1 MTIHF
6 NNTISIHGMKKVLFS
21 LLVVCLLATPALAQ
35 MSNVD
40 SILQKIAVEK
50 DEDKKIE
57 LLAGLHTNE
66 FNNSPNLVIEIGL
79 KLLKQSQ
86 IDKSI
91 LEESAA
97 YSMLGHGYRLFG
109 NNIKGLDYLH
119 KAIALA
125 EKTGNFSLL
134 GMAENQLAH
143 IYKDRGEYE
152 KAIKIYLS
160 SSNHAEKGKSEVV
173 KIWPLSNLG
182 TVYLLNNNLDSALI
196 ISQKA
201 YEYIIRIKNNRL
213 LFLTFLNLAA
223 VQSKMGNA
231 PLAITYFDMAKKEA
245 EGKSYTRYLNLLYT
259 FMAEH
264 YKSVHQTDSCALYAK
279 KAIAAVSNTPFFYLS
294 NKPAQLLTDI
304 YEKTNCDST
313 LKYAKVL
320 KTANDSLNS
329 SKANQQILLMTF
341 EEDLRQ
347 QESAAEKVKAET
359 QRKQNIQYVL
369 MGFGIISFVIFF
381 LLLSRSFITNTK
393 VIQFLGIV
401 ALLVIFEFLNLLLHP
416 FLERVTHHNPVLM
429 LLALVCIAA
438 ILIPFHHRLE
448 KWATAKLVEKNK
460 QIRLA
465 AAKKT
470 IEELEE

>member
-1 MTIHF
+1 
-6 NNTISIHGMKKVLFS
+6 MKKIII
-21 LLVVCLLATPALAQ
+21 LVCFITSMQTAFAQ
-35 MSNVD
+35 KLNID
-40 SILQKIAVEK
+40 SAIQKIAAAK

-57 LLAGLHTNE
+57 LYADLHTNE
-66 FNNSPNLVIEIGL
+66 FNNSPNMVIEIGL

-91 LEESAA
+91 IEESAA
-97 YSMLGHGYRLFG
+97 YGMLGHGYRLMG
-109 NNIKGLDYLH
+109 NNIKGLEYHH
-119 KAIALA
+119 KSIALA
-125 EKTGNFSLL
+125 EKTGNLSLL
-134 GMAENQLAH
+134 SMAENQMAH

-152 KAIKIYLS
+152 KAIKLYLS
-160 SSNHAEKGKSEVV
+160 SSGHAEKGNNEIVRT
-173 KIWPLSNLG
+173 WPLANLG

-196 ISQKA
+196 TSQKA
-201 YEYIIRIKNNRL
+201 YEYITRTKDKRL

-223 VQSKMGNA
+223 VHSKMGNA

-264 YKSVHQTDSCALYAK
+264 YKALHQTDSCALYAK
-279 KAIAAVSNTPFFYLS
+279 KAIVAVSNTPFFYLS

-320 KTANDSLNS
+320 KTANDSLTS
-329 SKANQQILLMTF
+329 SKVNQQIQLMTF

-347 QESAAEKVKAET
+347 QELAAEKIKENEE
-359 QRKQNIQYVL
+359 REQNIQFAL
-369 MGFGIISFVIFF
+369 IAFGIITFIIIF

-393 VIQFLGIV
+393 MIEFLGVI
-401 ALLVIFEFLNLLLHP
+401 ALLIVFEFLNLLLHP
-416 FLERVTHHNPVLM
+416 FLERITNHSPVLM

-438 ILIPFHHRLE
+438 LLVPLHHKVE
-448 KWATAKLVEKNK
+448 KWATSKLVEKNK
-460 QIRLA
+460 KIRLA

-470 IEELEE
+470 IEQLENNKTN

>member
-1 MTIHF
+1 
-6 NNTISIHGMKKVLFS
+6 MKKILTLFCFIAGMQTAFTQK
-21 LLVVCLLATPALAQ
+21 L
-35 MSNVD
+35 NVD

-50 DEDKKIE
+50 DDDKKVE

-86 IDKSI
+86 VDKNI
-91 LEESAA
+91 IEESAA
-97 YSMLGHGYRLFG
+97 YSMLGHGYRLMG
-109 NNIKGLDYLH
+109 NNIKGLDYHH

-125 EKTGNFSLL
+125 DKTGIFSLL
-134 GMAENQLAH
+134 AMAENQLAH
-143 IYKDRGEYE
+143 IYKDRGENE

-160 SSNHAEKGKSEVV
+160 SSSHAEKGKNETV

-196 ISQKA
+196 VSQRA
-201 YEYIIRIKNNRL
+201 YENIIRIKDNRL
-213 LFLTFLNLAA
+213 LFLTFVNLAA
-223 VQSKMGNA
+223 VQSRMGNA
-231 PLAITYFDMAKKEA
+231 PLAITYFDMAKKQA
-245 EGKSYTRYLNLLYT
+245 EGKAYTRYLNLLYT

-264 YKSVHQTDSCALYAK
+264 YKAVQQTDSCALYAK
-279 KAIAAVSNTPFFYLS
+279 KAITAVSNTPFFYLS
-294 NKPAQLLTDI
+294 NKPAQMLTDI

-320 KTANDSLNS
+320 KTANDSLTS
-329 SKANQQILLMTF
+329 SKVNQQILLMTF

-347 QESAAEKVKAET
+347 QELAAEKIKAEDE
-359 QRKQNIQYVL
+359 RKQNIQYAL
-369 MGFGIISFVIFF
+369 IALGIIFLLTLY

-393 VIQFLGIV
+393 LIEFFGVI
-401 ALLVIFEFLNLLLHP
+401 ALLIVFEFLNLLLHP
-416 FLERVTHHNPVLM
+416 FLERITNHSPVLM

-438 ILIPFHHRLE
+438 LLVPLHHKVE

-460 QIRLA
+460 KIRLA

-470 IEELEE
+470 IEQLEKEN

>member
-1 MTIHF
+1 
-6 NNTISIHGMKKVLFS
+6 MKKLITIFCFIAVPMFIGET
-21 LLVVCLLATPALAQ
+21 AFAQ
-35 MSNVD
+35 KLNVD
-40 SILQKIAVEK
+40 SSIQEIAAEK
-50 DEDKKIE
+50 SDDKKVE

-86 IDKSI
+86 IDKNI
-91 LEESAA
+91 IEESAA

-109 NNIKGLDYLH
+109 NNIKGLDYHH
-119 KAIALA
+119 KAITLA
-125 EKTGNFSLL
+125 EKNGNFSLL
-134 GMAENQLAH
+134 AMAENQLAH

-160 SSNHAEKGKSEVV
+160 SSIHAEKGENVV
-173 KIWPLSNLG
+173 VRIWPLSNLG

-196 ISQKA
+196 VSQRA
-201 YEYIIRIKNNRL
+201 YEQIIRIKDNRL
-213 LFLTFLNLAA
+213 LYLTFLNLAA
-223 VQSKMGNA
+223 VHSKMGNA

-245 EGKSYTRYLNLLYT
+245 EGKPYTRYLNLLYT

-294 NKPAQLLTDI
+294 NKPAQMLTDI

-320 KTANDSLNS
+320 KTANDSLTS
-329 SKANQQILLMTF
+329 SKVNQQILLMTF

-347 QESAAEKVKAET
+347 QEVAAEKIKENEER
-359 QRKQNIQYVL
+359 QQNIQFAL
-369 MGFGIISFVIFF
+369 IAFGIITFIIIF

-393 VIQFLGIV
+393 MIEFLGVI
-401 ALLVIFEFLNLLLHP
+401 ALLIVFEFLNLLLHP
-416 FLERVTHHNPVLM
+416 FLERITNHSPVLM

-438 ILIPFHHRLE
+438 LLVPLHHKVE

-460 QIRLA
+460 KIRLA

-470 IEELEE
+470 IEQLENNQTN

>member
-1 MTIHF
+1 M
-6 NNTISIHGMKKVLFS
+6 MKKIIILFCFIAGMQTAS
-21 LLVVCLLATPALAQ
+21 AQ
-35 MSNVD
+35 KLNVD

-50 DEDKKIE
+50 DDDKKVE

-79 KLLKQSQ
+79 KMLKQSQ
-86 IDKSI
+86 ADKSI
-91 LEESAA
+91 IEESAA
-97 YSMLGHGYRLFG
+97 YSMLGHGYRLMG
-109 NNIKGLDYLH
+109 NNIKGLDYHH

-134 GMAENQLAH
+134 AMAENQLAH
-143 IYKDRGEYE
+143 IYKDRGENE

-160 SSNHAEKGKSEVV
+160 SSAHAEKGKNEVV
-173 KIWPLSNLG
+173 RIWPLSNLG

-196 ISQKA
+196 VSQRA
-201 YEYIIRIKNNRL
+201 YENIIRIKDNRL
-213 LFLTFLNLAA
+213 LFLTFVNLAA
-223 VQSKMGNA
+223 VQSRMGNA
-231 PLAITYFDMAKKEA
+231 PLALTYFEMAKKQA
-245 EGKSYTRYLNLLYT
+245 EGKAYTRYLNLLYT

-264 YKSVHQTDSCALYAK
+264 YKAVQQTDSCALYAK

-294 NKPAQLLTDI
+294 NKPAQMLTDI

-320 KTANDSLNS
+320 KTANDSLTS
-329 SKANQQILLMTF
+329 SKVNQQILLMTF

-347 QESAAEKVKAET
+347 QELAAEKIKNEEE
-359 QRKQNIQYVL
+359 RKQNIQYAL
-369 MGFGIISFVIFF
+369 IALGIIVLVSLY

-393 VIQFLGIV
+393 LIEFFGVV
-401 ALLVIFEFLNLLLHP
+401 ALLIVFEFLNLLLHP
-416 FLERVTHHNPVLM
+416 FLERVTHHSPILM

-438 ILIPFHHRLE
+438 LLVPLHHKVE

-460 QIRLA
+460 QIRLK

-470 IEELEE
+470 IEQLEKKDV

>member
-1 MTIHF
+1 MKIILCL
-6 NNTISIHGMKKVLFS
+6 ISLIAGIQ
-21 LLVVCLLATPALAQ
+21 LVYSQKTK
-35 MSNVD
+35 VD
-40 SILQKIAVEK
+40 SSILKIAVEK
-50 DEDKKIE
+50 NDDKKID
-57 LLAGLHTNE
+57 LLADLHTNE

-86 IDKSI
+86 IDKNMI
-91 LEESAA
+91 EESAA
-97 YSMLGHGYRLFG
+97 YSMLGHGYRLMG
-109 NNIKGLDYLH
+109 NNIKGLEYHH
-119 KAIALA
+119 KAVALA

-134 GMAENQLAH
+134 AMAENQMAH

-160 SSNHAEKGKSEVV
+160 SSIHAEKGKNEVV

-196 ISQKA
+196 VSQKA
-201 YEYIIRIKNNRL
+201 YEYIIRTKNNRL
-213 LFLTFLNLAA
+213 LFLTFVNLAA

-245 EGKSYTRYLNLLYT
+245 EGKSYSRYLNLLYT
-259 FMAEH
+259 SLAEH
-264 YKSVHQTDSCALYAK
+264 YKSFLQTDSCTLYAK
-279 KAIAAVSNTPFFYLS
+279 KAIAVVSNTPFFYLS
-294 NKPAQLLTDI
+294 NKPAQMLIDI
-304 YEKTNCDST
+304 YEKMNCDST
-313 LKYAKVL
+313 LKYVNVL

-347 QESAAEKVKAET
+347 QELAAEKIKESDE
-359 QRKQNIQYVL
+359 RKENIQYAL
-369 MGFGIISFVIFF
+369 IALGIIVFLSLY

-393 VIQFLGIV
+393 LIEFSGVV
-401 ALLVIFEFLNLLLHP
+401 ALLIVFEFLNLLLHP
-416 FLERVTHHNPVLM
+416 FLEKITHHSPVLM
-429 LLALVCIAA
+429 LLSLVCIAA
-438 ILIPFHHRLE
+438 LLVPLHHRIE

-470 IEELEE
+470 IEQLEGN

>member
-1 MTIHF
+1 M
-6 NNTISIHGMKKVLFS
+6 MKKAITLFCFVVS
-21 LLVVCLLATPALAQ
+21 LQTVSAQ
-35 MSNVD
+35 KLNVD
-40 SILQKIAVEK
+40 SILQKIAVEE
-50 DEDKKIE
+50 DADKKIE

-79 KLLKQSQ
+79 KMLKQSQ
-86 IDKSI
+86 ADKSI
-91 LEESAA
+91 IEESAA
-97 YSMLGHGYRLFG
+97 YSMLGHGYRLMG
-109 NNIKGLDYLH
+109 NNIKGLDYHH

-134 GMAENQLAH
+134 AMAENQLAH
-143 IYKDRGEYE
+143 IYKDRGENE

-160 SSNHAEKGKSEVV
+160 SSAHAEKGKNEVV
-173 KIWPLSNLG
+173 RIWPLSNLG

-196 ISQKA
+196 VSQRA
-201 YEYIIRIKNNRL
+201 YENIIRIKDNRL
-213 LFLTFLNLAA
+213 LFLTFVNLAA
-223 VQSKMGNA
+223 VQSRMGNA
-231 PLAITYFDMAKKEA
+231 PLALTYFEMAKKQA
-245 EGKSYTRYLNLLYT
+245 EGKAYTRYLNLLYT

-264 YKSVHQTDSCALYAK
+264 YKAVQQTDSCALYAK

-294 NKPAQLLTDI
+294 NKPAQMLTDI

-320 KTANDSLNS
+320 KTANDSLTS
-329 SKANQQILLMTF
+329 SKVNQQILLMTF

-347 QESAAEKVKAET
+347 QELAAEKIKNEEE
-359 QRKQNIQYVL
+359 RKQNIQYAL
-369 MGFGIISFVIFF
+369 IALGIIVLVSLY

-393 VIQFLGIV
+393 LIEFFGVV
-401 ALLVIFEFLNLLLHP
+401 ALLIVFEFLNLLLHP
-416 FLERVTHHNPVLM
+416 FLERVTHHSPILM

-438 ILIPFHHRLE
+438 LLVPLHHKVE

-460 QIRLA
+460 QIRLK

-470 IEELEE
+470 IEQLEKKDV